1 MFFSK
6 AQVLSGQ
13 VDPEKMV
20 SFLEKD
26 GYGLHQMIWA
36 LFPHQSDAHRDFIYR
51 RDDKQGWPC
60 FYVVSHRRPE
70 NISGLFAVDAKK
82 YHPKLKEGE
91 RLTFS
96 LRVNPVVTKKNGNG
110 KRSRHDVVMDA
121 KQKFKKEEACR
132 SRTPGIKI
140 DMPEL
145 IRKTGLKWLA
155 SRSNACGFTFHP
167 EQVTVEGYF
176 QHRMA
181 KLGKSKSIS
190 FSTLDFDGLLTVKDV
205 PNFTRMLFT
214 GMGPAKA
221 FGCGLMLVRRI

>member
-1 MFFSK
+1 
-6 AQVLSGQ
+6 
-13 VDPEKMV
+13 
-20 SFLEKD
+20 
-26 GYGLHQMIWA
+26 
-36 LFPHQSDAHRDFIYR
+36 
-51 RDDKQGWPC
+51 
-60 FYVVSHRRPE
+60 
-70 NISGLFAVDAKK
+70 
-82 YHPKLKEGE
+82 
-91 RLTFS
+91 
-96 LRVNPVVTKKNGNG
+96 
-110 KRSRHDVVMDA
+110 MDA
-121 KQKFKKEEACR
+121 KQKIKKEEG
-132 SRTPGIKI
+132 SRPGTPGIKI
-140 DMPEL
+140 GMPEL

-190 FSTLDFDGLLTVKDV
+190 FNTLDFDGLLTVKDV